1 MPKGSKPQPARYEV
15 WTRRWS
21 GAEAQLLIMKLSSGP
36 SFDGPKGVGSSF
48 GYQCGLDDVETI
60 CVVDDPNE
68 EPYEGARVLCRSEG
82 STLTLED
89 CR

>member
-1 MPKGSKPQPARYEV
+1 MPKGSKPRPAAYEV
-15 WTRRWS
+15 WIRRCS
-21 GAEAQLLIMKLSSGP
+21 GPPAKLSSGP
-36 SFDGPKGVGSSF
+36 SFDGPKGVGVSF
-48 GYQCGLDDVETI
+48 SYHCGADDIETI

-82 STLTLED
+82 STLTLEE

>member
-1 MPKGSKPQPARYEV
+1 MPKGSKPHPVTYDV
-15 WTRRWS
+15 WTRRS
-21 GAEAQLLIMKLSSGP
+21 GPPAKLSSGP
-36 SFDGPKGVGSSF
+36 SFDGPRGVGGSF

-60 CVVDDPNE
+60 CIVDDPNE

-82 STLTLED
+82 STLTLEE